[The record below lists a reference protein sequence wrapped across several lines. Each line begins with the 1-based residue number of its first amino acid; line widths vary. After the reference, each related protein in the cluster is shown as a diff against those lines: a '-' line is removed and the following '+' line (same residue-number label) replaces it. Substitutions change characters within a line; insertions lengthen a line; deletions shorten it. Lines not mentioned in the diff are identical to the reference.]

1 MRFKG
6 ISQIAQENPLS
17 KNPPVTGNAKTEE
30 ALPKVEP
37 LKEELSPS
45 NEYCSGICLYY
56 CVVIGGLCAVIGM
69 N

>member
-17 KNPPVTGNAKTEE
+17 KNPPATGNAKIEE
-30 ALPKVEP
+30 AVPETP
-37 LKEELSPS
+37 QELSPS